1 MKNAFS
7 IQILRIPNITLSRH
21 RERKGTDRSPLNA
34 EFLGRN
40 DIGPVKKNLD
50 IPNELA
56 NMLKKNL
63 IKGRASL
70 MLRNVEPDDPNKSS
84 G

>member
-1 MKNAFS
+1 M
-7 IQILRIPNITLSRH
+7 
-21 RERKGTDRSPLNA
+21 NA

-40 DIGPVKKNLD
+40 DIGPVKKNFD

-56 NMLKKNL
+56 NMLKRKVIN
-63 IKGRASL
+63 GRASI
-70 MLRNVEPDDPNKSS
+70 MLPNVELDTPWTFF